1 MSEQGFVVISNW
13 LGKEEC
19 AKYVD
24 DFWEIMEILADGVLD
39 RKDPTTQVLSKNYP
53 PVLHGGMIQYVG
65 HSRPQ
70 WELRK
75 HLMPLFQR
83 LWKTDKL
90 KSSFDGFCFMNG
102 RRNYRDSP
110 INSFLHCD
118 QSPTR
123 DQVWSYQGVLTL
135 TDSGEN
141 QGGFVVVP
149 RSHLQHRQYFADKG
163 MLDFKKD
170 WYLVP

>member
-1 MSEQGFVVISNW
+1 MIKRWLSE
-13 LGKEEC
+13 EEC
-19 AKYVD
+19 QKYVQ
-24 DFWEIMEILADGVLD
+24 DFWDIMEILADGTLD
-39 RKDPTTQVLSKNYP
+39 RKNPETQVLSKNYP

-65 HSRPQ
+65 HSRVQ
-70 WELRK
+70 WQLRK
-75 HLMPLFQR
+75 RAMPLFQK
-83 LWKTDKL
+83 LWNCEHL

-102 RRNYRDSP
+102 RRNYQQSP

-123 DQVWSYQGVLTL
+123 NHVWSYQGVLTL
-135 TDSGEN
+135 TDSGPQ
-141 QGGFVVVP
+141 QGGFVVAP
-149 RSHLQHRQYFADKG
+149 RSHKQHRDYFEQKG